1 MQVIGDTLEIKKN
14 KAKNGDHCKTDDFIS
29 LMHACSNPDDA
40 AVCRID
46 WRKVSTFSRNFTFV
60 SFSLIVVVVFFG
72 IGAF

>member
-46 WRKVSTFSRNFTFV
+46 WRRVSTFSRNFTFV